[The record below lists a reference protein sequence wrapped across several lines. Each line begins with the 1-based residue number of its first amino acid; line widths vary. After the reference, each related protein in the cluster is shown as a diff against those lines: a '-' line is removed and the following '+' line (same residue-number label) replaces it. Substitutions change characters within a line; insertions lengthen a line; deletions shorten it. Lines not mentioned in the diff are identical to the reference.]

1 MAYMDT
7 NKLRKT
13 DLPYRSTPNNV
24 CGYSHIHKGELYS
37 LFLEC
42 GLDSLTYFQTIEYGN
57 RRIVTLSEQTWQTL
71 PSPKIR
77 VRISRTS
84 DTTRVI

>member
-13 DLPYRSTPNNV
+13 DLLYRSTPNNV
-24 CGYSHIHKGELYS
+24 CGYSHIKVELYS
-37 LFLEC
+37 LFLES
-42 GLDSLTYFQTIEYGN
+42 GLDSLMYFQTIEYGN